1 MASGVIRTKG
11 VGRMAERLNGW
22 IRRMTPFT
30 ALLILFAQ
38 TAVGADPGTKN
49 PVPVPAAG
57 SEVRLLRDRDYLPA
71 LLEGIDH
78 ARREIALSVF
88 FFKTNGFK
96 DHQPDRVLSHLQE
109 AARRGVKVDV
119 VVEQGQ
125 EGDNVSEDNAETAK
139 KLRAAGIAVCMDGPG
154 RTTHVKMVIIDR
166 RYLFIGSHN
175 LTQSALKYN
184 HELSVRID
192 SPSLAE
198 EGLRYMKSLCP

>member
-1 MASGVIRTKG
+1 MANRLKG
-11 VGRMAERLNGW
+11 Y
-22 IRRMTPFT
+22 IRRITPFT
-30 ALLILFAQ
+30 ALLILVAQ
-38 TAVGADPGTKN
+38 TVLVADPETQARGSI
-49 PVPVPAAG
+49 PAAG
-57 SEVRLLRDRDYLPA
+57 SDVRLLKDRNYLPA
-71 LLEGIDH
+71 LLEGIDQ

-96 DHQPDRVLSHLQE
+96 DHQPDRVLSHLRE

-125 EGDNVSEDNAETAK
+125 EGDNVSGDNAETAK
-139 KLRAAGIAVCMDGPG
+139 KLRAAGIAVCMDGPD
-154 RTTHVKMVIIDR
+154 RTTHAKMVIIDR
-166 RYLFIGSHN
+166 RYLFVGSHN

-184 HELSVRID
+184 HEVSVRID

>member
-1 MASGVIRTKG
+1 MPN
-11 VGRMAERLNGW
+11 RLNRG
-22 IRRMTPFT
+22 IRRITSFA

-38 TAVGADPGTKN
+38 ATVVADPGTKA
-49 PVPVPAAG
+49 PVAEPPAGCDA
-57 SEVRLLRDRDYLPA
+57 RLLMDRDYLPA
-71 LLEGIDH
+71 LLEGIDQ

-96 DHQPDRVLSHLQE
+96 DNQPDRVLSHLRE

-125 EGDNVSEDNAETAK
+125 EGDNISGDNAETVK
-139 KLRAAGIAVCMDGPG
+139 KLKAAGIAVCMDGPD
-154 RTTHVKMVIIDR
+154 RTTHAKMVIIDR

-184 HELSVRID
+184 HEVSVRID
-192 SPSLAE
+192 SPLLAE
-198 EGLRYMKSLCP
+198 EALRYMKSLCPQ

>member
-1 MASGVIRTKG
+1 M
-11 VGRMAERLNGW
+11 GRMANPLKGC
-22 IRRMTPFT
+22 IRRTTPL
-30 ALLILFAQ
+30 AVLLILFAQ
-38 TAVGADPGTKN
+38 TALGADQGIRAHDS
-49 PVPVPAAG
+49 VPPAG
-57 SEVRLLRDRDYLPA
+57 CDVRLLKDRDYLPA
-71 LLEGIDH
+71 LLEGIDQ
-78 ARREIALSVF
+78 ARREIALSFF

-96 DHQPDRVLSHLQE
+96 DHQPDRVLSHLRE

-139 KLRAAGIAVCMDGPG
+139 KLRTAGIAVCMDGPD

-166 RYLFIGSHN
+166 RYLFVGSHN

-198 EGLRYMKSLCP
+198 EGLRYMISLCP

>member
-1 MASGVIRTKG
+1 MPN
-11 VGRMAERLNGW
+11 RLNRG
-22 IRRMTPFT
+22 IRRITPFA

-38 TAVGADPGTKN
+38 VSVAADPGTKA
-49 PVPVPAAG
+49 PVTAPPAGCNA
-57 SEVRLLRDRDYLPA
+57 RLLMDRDYLPA
-71 LLEGIDH
+71 LLEGIDQ

-96 DHQPDRVLSHLQE
+96 DHQPDRVLSHLRE

-125 EGDNVSEDNAETAK
+125 EGDNVSGDNAETVK
-139 KLRAAGIAVCMDGPG
+139 KLKAAGIAVCMDGPE
-154 RTTHVKMVIIDR
+154 RTTHAKMVIIDR
-166 RYLFIGSHN
+166 RFLFVGSHN

-184 HELSVRID
+184 HEVSVRID

-198 EGLRYMKSLCP
+198 EALRYMKSLCPR